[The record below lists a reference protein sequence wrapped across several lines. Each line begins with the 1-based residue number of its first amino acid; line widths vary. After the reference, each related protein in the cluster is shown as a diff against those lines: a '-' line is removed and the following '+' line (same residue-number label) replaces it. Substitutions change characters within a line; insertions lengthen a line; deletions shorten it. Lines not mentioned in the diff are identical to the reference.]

1 MADTMTDVERVARA
15 LFDASET
22 TIDDW
27 TGMAQAAIACLRSL
41 GFVHR
46 DEARREAIEE
56 CAKVAENFPAL
67 THGNLATA
75 PVFAAEQAADE
86 IAAAI
91 RALAVPDETQKP
103 RQPGKMTGRVMFED
117 PDASGGE
124 TGDCPN

>member
-1 MADTMTDVERVARA
+1 MTDTEAVARA
-15 LFDASET
+15 LFDASEN
-22 TIDDW
+22 TIDDSN
-27 TGMAQAAIACLRSL
+27 GMAQKAIACLRSL

-56 CAKVAENFPAL
+56 CARVAENFPAL

-91 RALAVPDETQKP
+91 RAALAETQKP
-103 RQPGKMTGRVMFED
+103 RQP
-117 PDASGGE
+117 
-124 TGDCPN
+124 